1 MSKRDYYEVL
11 GVSQN
16 ASQDEIKKAYRKKA
30 REFHPDVNQAKDAED
45 KFKEVQEAYDVLSDT
60 QKKAQYDRF
69 GHQANTGGMGSGG
82 FEGFGD
88 FDFGDIFSS
97 FFGGRPGGG
106 ARQAN
111 APRKGQD
118 IHKRMKV
125 SFHDAVFGAEK
136 KIKTQVYEECATC
149 HGSGA
154 HSKSDI
160 TTCSQCG
167 GSGQVIQESQ
177 SIFGRTRTQT
187 TCPKC
192 SGTGKT
198 IKKACRTCG
207 GDGVVSK
214 EKVVS
219 VKIPKGI
226 DTNNQLRMQGYG
238 HKGVNGGPAGDLYI
252 VFEVAQ
258 DGPFERHGDDL
269 IIEMPLT
276 VSQAALGDSIQVPTP
291 YGDVKLKVPAGTQS
305 EKTFRLKGKGMPNL
319 RSKGTATGD
328 LHIIAKVK
336 IPTKLSKEQEKLFE
350 QLQKTKLNA
359 SDASAWDKF
368 KSIFKA

>member
-11 GVSQN
+11 GVSQE

-30 REFHPDVNQAKDAED
+30 REFHPDVNKSEGAED
-45 KFKEVQEAYDVLSDT
+45 QFKEVQEAYDVLSDS

-69 GHQANTGGMGSGG
+69 GHQANQGGGGAG

-97 FFGGRPGGG
+97 FFGGRPGAG

-125 SFHDAVFGAEK
+125 SFKDAVFGAEK
-136 KIKTQVYEECATC
+136 KIKTNVYEECTTC

-160 TTCSQCG
+160 TTCNECG
-167 GSGQVIQESQ
+167 GSGQVIREAQ
-177 SIFGRTRTQT
+177 SIFGRTRTQA

-192 SGTGKT
+192 GGSGKT
-198 IKKACRTCG
+198 IKKSCKTCG

-252 VFEVAQ
+252 VFEVEA
-258 DGPFERHGDDL
+258 GGLFERHGDDL

-276 VSQAALGDSIQVPTP
+276 VSQAALGDSVLVPTP
-291 YGDVKLKVPAGTQS
+291 YGDVKLKIPAGTQS

-319 RSKGTATGD
+319 RAKGSVTGD
-328 LHIIAKVK
+328 LHIITKIK
-336 IPTKLSKEQEKLFE
+336 IPTKLSKEQSKLFE
-350 QLQKTKLNA
+350 QLSETKLNA
-359 SDASAWDKF
+359 SDASAWDRF